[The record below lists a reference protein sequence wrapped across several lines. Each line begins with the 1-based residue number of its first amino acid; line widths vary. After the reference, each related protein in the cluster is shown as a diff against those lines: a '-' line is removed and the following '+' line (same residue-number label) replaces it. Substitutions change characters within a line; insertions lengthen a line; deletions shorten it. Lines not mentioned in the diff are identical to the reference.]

1 MIQILLLFE
10 TNRSISFISICVGLV
25 NLICQRLSSCN
36 RLCHGCNL
44 LLLVQ
49 ATCTQH
55 RLRSAGAA
63 AKWSRNMLQRQLSM
77 LVCVQAHNSVRGAK
91 LGQTCLIEMSI
102 LKPPKFLISPPP
114 ALRQPRCFKT
124 VKSIFHKAEE
134 RPRKKKRDLPLS
146 HACLRVHTHSR
157 GCQVNQI

>member
-10 TNRSISFISICVGLV
+10 TNQSISFISICVGLV
-25 NLICQRLSSCN
+25 KLICQRLSSCN

-55 RLRSAGAA
+55 RLRSAGAV

-77 LVCVQAHNSVRGAK
+77 LVCVHAHNSVRGAK

-102 LKPPKFLISPPP
+102 LKPPKFLISPRPP
-114 ALRQPRCFKT
+114 SDNQDASRLSKAFSTKLRRGQG
-124 VKSIFHKAEE
+124 
-134 RPRKKKRDLPLS
+134 KKRGTCHCHM
-146 HACLRVHTHSR
+146 HACACTRTREAVR
-157 GCQVNQI
+157 